1 MFTVL
6 VNAAYP
12 TMPQELAVEY
22 PAAFVYGVNHR
33 SEMIPFRGPPATS
46 VKDLP
51 HPLIWIGI
59 PHGKALAL
67 GGVPLDTF
75 VGSPNTFSTIST
87 MAQVKKAITIATTP
101 LPAPVRDDRAQQ
113 TAAWQ
118 AILNEPPP
126 VYLPIGV

>member
-1 MFTVL
+1 MFTIL
-6 VNAAYP
+6 VNAAYS
-12 TMPQELAVEY
+12 TMPQELAGEY
-22 PAAFVYGVNHR
+22 PTAFIYGVNHR
-33 SEMIPFRGPPATS
+33 NEMIPFRGPPAKT

-51 HPLIWIGI
+51 RPLIWIGI
-59 PHGKALAL
+59 PHIKALAL

-75 VGSPNTFSTIST
+75 VGSHASFSTNST

-101 LPAPVRDDRAQQ
+101 APAPVRDDRAQQ

-126 VYLPIGV
+126 VYLPVGI